1 MAINKSNTWRT
12 KRSMD
17 AQKAQFPTKGWD
29 FHVHRYPLDLESNV
43 ELSHYVG
50 FYISLPHHRME
61 DIYVTGGSSGKVKQA
76 SADAVRNIQS
86 YQIGR
91 ENTGDMA
98 RKTLKAVGQW
108 ATDTQKQ
115 ASEEQVLANDQSIG
129 ESWDQTQNRE
139 SSDNIKAAWTNA
151 KQMTT
156 AIIAE
161 ASRYLNLEKAGNSE
175 IKMTHEAIML
185 YFPETLST
193 AYELDWQ
200 ADSMRGMAI
209 LAKTV
214 SDALNI
220 GNDKPITTDGITKAV
235 AGGMANIALNAAFGD
250 LLSAATKQIQ
260 NPYME
265 MLFRG
270 VQNRSLEL
278 SFKFTP
284 RSEKE
289 AQEVHRIITT
299 FKRYGLPKV
308 TGQGNIAST
317 FYAYPA
323 EWDIIFYTV
332 PKEGSKLA
340 DHSLTNTDI
349 LGPHRGAGDKAIQN
363 RYISRYGRSV
373 LESINVNYTPAGP
386 SFHRPDQDKA
396 GAAPVETDLT
406 LRFKEIDLVTAD
418 LVENEALGF

>member
-1 MAINKSNTWRT
+1 
-12 KRSMD
+12 MD

-129 ESWDQTQNRE
+129 EGWDQTQNRE

-185 YFPETLST
+185 YFPESLST

-332 PKEGSKLA
+332 PKEGSSSPAK
-340 DHSLTNTDI
+340 N
-349 LGPHRGAGDKAIQN
+349 LGIDTGPFKGEARTMAGDKAVQN